1 MTRKRIAAALAALAV
16 SLLAGFGIAS
26 PAAAA
31 SEINYAVDAD
41 WTGSCTSPRYTP
53 NVDGCVQSN
62 GDDLWVKDNVAN
74 GYGVKLKWYDQDG
87 TRTGECI
94 DNLGQAKAWTY
105 CNKDFTEGHDIRWS
119 ICWDSANG
127 WDCSDWYSTRV

>member
-1 MTRKRIAAALAALAV
+1 MMRKRIAAALAALAV

-31 SEINYAVDAD
+31 SETNYAVDAD
-41 WTGSCTSPRYTP
+41 WTGSCASPRYTP

-74 GYGVKLKWYDQDG
+74 GYGVKLRWYDQDG

-105 CNKDFTEGHDIRWS
+105 CNKDFTDGHDIRWS
-119 ICWDSANG
+119 VCWDSANG
-127 WDCSDWYSTRV
+127 WDCSDWWTTRV